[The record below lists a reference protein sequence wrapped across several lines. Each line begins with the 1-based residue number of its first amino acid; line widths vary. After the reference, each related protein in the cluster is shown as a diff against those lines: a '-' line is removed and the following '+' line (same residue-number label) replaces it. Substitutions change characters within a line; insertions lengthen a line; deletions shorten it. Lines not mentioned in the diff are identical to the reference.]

1 MFKTLIERVAGA
13 KNSLVHVAKYIFDD
27 EYQVK
32 EKIEEVRKKI
42 ENSPFNGILEL
53 EYSPEEA
60 WFPSSV
66 ELVYITGRYRY
77 KNRVKA
83 HPELFDEIFFMVED
97 IKKTLNRN
105 NPYNHYIHPS
115 KAWRGS

>member
-1 MFKTLIERVAGA
+1 MFKTQIERMVGL
-13 KNSLVHVAKYIFDD
+13 KTNLVHVAKYIFDD

-42 ENSPFNGILEL
+42 ENSPFKDILEVSYL
-53 EYSPEEA
+53 PEGA
-60 WFPSSV
+60 WFSSSV

-105 NPYNHYIHPS
+105 NPYNRYIHPS
-115 KAWRGS
+115 KTWRGS